1 MSKNKGYTYLNIVV
15 STLVI
20 LSFMYVGIIYYRN
33 LKEKRE
39 IEEAKQKIVNIF
51 TDFSAEAFDNEKS

>member
-33 LKEKRE
+33 LKEK
-39 IEEAKQKIVNIF
+39 
-51 TDFSAEAFDNEKS
+51 EK